1 MCSALN
7 NYKMKNKE
15 LKTIWKLARIFWI
28 GGTIIWLLE
37 TIFFLIYEG
46 WHLKATNPIEIF
58 FDKIVTDIWN
68 FALWLTFV
76 TCAYYLSNLTR
87 KNYKHKV

>member
-1 MCSALN
+1 ME
-7 NYKMKNKE
+7 KEE

-28 GGTIIWLLE
+28 GGTFVWLLE

-58 FDKIVTDIWN
+58 FDKLSADMLN
-68 FALWLTFV
+68 FAMWLTVV
-76 TCAYYLSNLTR
+76 TCVYFLINLN
-87 KNYKHKV
+87 KNK

>member
-1 MCSALN
+1 ME
-7 NYKMKNKE
+7 KEE

-28 GGTIIWLLE
+28 GGTFVWLLE

-58 FDKIVTDIWN
+58 FNKVSVDMLN
-68 FALWLTFV
+68 FAMWLTVV
-76 TCAYYLSNLTR
+76 TCFYFLINLN
-87 KNYKHKV
+87 KKK

>member
-1 MCSALN
+1 ME
-7 NYKMKNKE
+7 KEE

-28 GGTIIWLLE
+28 SGTFVWLLE

-58 FDKIVTDIWN
+58 FDKVSTDMLN
-68 FALWLTFV
+68 FAMWLTVV
-76 TCAYYLSNLTR
+76 TCIYFLINLN
-87 KNYKHKV
+87 KNK